1 MGNKTESVQF
11 YVDEQTKQELRI
23 VAAENEM
30 SMAEYARLA
39 LETRLE
45 EERGD

>member
-1 MGNKTESVQF
+1 MGDKTESVQF

-30 SMAEYARLA
+30 SMAEYARVA
-39 LETRLE
+39 LHSQLE
-45 EERGD
+45 EECDG